1 MNVRFQSNQSGCLSS
16 TNDYDNK
23 QVIKPFLNCLAVLHF
38 LCAFV
43 ASRSF
48 TNHFYNPI
56 MQAWLNLIHHF
67 IIAANDAHFNTE
79 FRLNMG
85 NTTNHIASVFTVGA
99 TTLLAIL
106 GNIIVA
112 YVLIKRWKVLLQNRP
127 TYQFILNLVLSD
139 LVVGMLLCPLE
150 FIRRLAGTWIF
161 GTVLCKIV
169 SFVQVSASG
178 TAVMFHTLIAVDRY
192 RCLAHPHLSKLKP
205 RLVRQ
210 LIALSWGIPALVATP
225 YLYMFQ
231 VVQVNFYQ
239 MCTPLAIPLP
249 WLDKLYEGV
258 EFGVTYLFPF
268 CVICWC
274 YYHVIQ
280 ITLGRQ
286 PRDSRSAQ
294 EPTAQIVLQRSRRRV
309 TKTACL
315 IMVAFVICWSP
326 TFVLSIW
333 RIVSGT
339 ESVHHGHAL
348 YEVSF
353 YATLINEAIN
363 PIIYSVYDRNM
374 NVCDNIFCGHR
385 VFNESAN
392 ETASSGVRFKRRIH
406 DYGSTN
412 AIRHLQF
419 EELS

>member
-1 MNVRFQSNQSGCLSS
+1 
-16 TNDYDNK
+16 
-23 QVIKPFLNCLAVLHF
+23 
-38 LCAFV
+38 
-43 ASRSF
+43 
-48 TNHFYNPI
+48 
-56 MQAWLNLIHHF
+56 
-67 IIAANDAHFNTE
+67 
-79 FRLNMG
+79 MG
-85 NTTNHIASVFTVGA
+85 NATYHIASVLTVGA

-139 LVVGMLLCPLE
+139 LVVGIMLCPFE
-150 FIRRLAGTWIF
+150 FIRRLASTWIF
-161 GTVLCKIV
+161 GTALCKV
-169 SFVQVSASG
+169 VAFVQVSASG
-178 TAVMFHTLIAVDRY
+178 TAVMFHTLIAADRY
-192 RCLAHPHLSKLKP
+192 RCLAHPHLPKLRP

-210 LIALSWGIPALVATP
+210 LIALSWGVPALVAIP

-231 VVQVNFYQ
+231 VVKVNFYQ

-249 WLDKLYEGV
+249 WLDKLYEAV
-258 EFGVTYLFPF
+258 EFGVAYLFPF

-286 PRDSRSAQ
+286 PRSSRSAQ

-315 IMVAFVICWSP
+315 IMVAFIICWSP

-333 RIVSGT
+333 RIASGT
-339 ESVHHGHAL
+339 ESVHHGHTL

-353 YATLINEAIN
+353 FGTLINEAIN

-374 NVCDNIFCGHR
+374 NVCAHIYCGHR
-385 VFNESAN
+385 IFNSTVSEGESTGTRSN
-392 ETASSGVRFKRRIH
+392 DTTNNRGSIKSTRR
-406 DYGSTN
+406 
-412 AIRHLQF
+412 LQF
-419 EELS
+419 KEPS